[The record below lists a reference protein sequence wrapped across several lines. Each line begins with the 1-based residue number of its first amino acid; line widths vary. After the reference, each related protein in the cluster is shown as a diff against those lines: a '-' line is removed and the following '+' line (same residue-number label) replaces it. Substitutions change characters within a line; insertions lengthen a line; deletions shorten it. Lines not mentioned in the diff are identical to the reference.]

1 MLHDGGK
8 RLADLRGGLLRLGEQ
23 FRIKIQCGLHA
34 LKIAEFHVS
43 ASFVPLL
50 APGARGGRR
59 DRDKTRGRG
68 RPRPIESTLV
78 GGIPRSRMPW
88 QTSVDPGVTTNE
100 LPAKHANNAKR
111 KLRFRVFWRV
121 SRARPGRFQRRRID
135 FPPLGWDTNHMKNGK
150 RGAPKRQAGKREEKS
165 RGTVLAEQMRAEGNK
180 LTDKEREQLGEEF
193 LKLYSSPAMST
204 CAASISS
211 A

>member
-1 MLHDGGK
+1 
-8 RLADLRGGLLRLGEQ
+8 LADLRGGLLRLGEQ

-78 GGIPRSRMPW
+78 GGIPRSRIERL
-88 QTSVDPGVTTNE
+88 TFGVQAFE
-100 LPAKHANNAKR
+100 LAAPVIATPR
-111 KLRFRVFWRV
+111 ETVQFFR
-121 SRARPGRFQRRRID
+121 
-135 FPPLGWDTNHMKNGK
+135 
-150 RGAPKRQAGKREEKS
+150 
-165 RGTVLAEQMRAEGNK
+165 
-180 LTDKEREQLGEEF
+180 
-193 LKLYSSPAMST
+193 
-204 CAASISS
+204 
-211 A
+211 